1 MSIPLDRLYHFIK
14 NVIEK
19 LRGDPI
25 IIYRFY
31 PHGSK
36 NIENLN
42 VLYNKTYSWEERNK
56 FLQVYCND
64 QEPLDYEFYSKN
76 LRNLD
81 HNAFV
86 NLLKSI
92 GQHRQHTNLNFSK
105 NWFEKNLLLH
115 SEKRSPDL
123 EKYQQDNQLIPVYY
137 WNHAVLALDWFRY
150 ARHATFRKRPKKTFL
165 IYNRAWSGTREYRLK
180 FCDLLIDNNLINHCQ
195 TSFNPVDPE
204 ANTHYASHTLKNICW
219 RPTHSPENFIQP
231 TTATANDSADF
242 NVNDYEQ
249 TNIEVVLETLFD
261 DSRLHLTEKSL
272 RPIACGQ
279 PFILAATHGSLEYL
293 RKYGFKT
300 FGHIWNEDYDLETD
314 ASARLNKIVVLMREI
329 SDWQAD
335 VFESKIRAAQEIA
348 DYNQQWFHS
357 PDFFN
362 LIVRELQNNLELALC
377 ELESCKNY
385 QPWVDHWTLLLTY
398 PEVVEFLKQN
408 QDQSNPTLEM
418 VDHLMK
424 LAQIKLAQNL

>member
-115 SEKRSPDL
+115 SEKRSLDL
-123 EKYQQDNQLIPVYY
+123 EKYQQNNDLIPVYY

-150 ARHATFRKRPKKTFL
+150 ARHETFRKRPKKTFL

-180 FCDLLIDNNLINHCQ
+180 FCDLLIEKELINHCQ
-195 TSFNPVDPE
+195 ISFNPVDPE
-204 ANTHYASHTLKNICW
+204 ANTHYACHTFKKVCW
-219 RPTHSPENFIQP
+219 RPKNSPENFIQP

-242 NVNDYEQ
+242 NVQDYEQ

-279 PFILAATHGSLEYL
+279 PFILVATHGSLEYL

-314 ASARLNKIVVLMREI
+314 PCARLDKVVELMREI
-329 SDWQAD
+329 ADWEAD
-335 VFESKIRAAQEIA
+335 VFESKMKAAQEIA
-348 DYNQQWFHS
+348 QYNHQWFHS
-357 PDFFN
+357 PDFFDLVVN
-362 LIVRELQNNLELALC
+362 ELQNNLEQALC

-385 QPWVDHWTLLLTY
+385 QPWFDQWTRLLTY
-398 PEVVEFLKQN
+398 PEVVGFLQQN
-408 QDQSNPTLEM
+408 QDAFDPTLDM
-418 VDHLMK
+418 VNHLMS
-424 LAQIKLAQNL
+424 LAQIRLAQNL